1 MKFLAASAEK
11 LGFPPLSPRSTPSA
25 APRTQHKN
33 VKPLSDSL
41 SGYRAGPA
49 ALAIGALALPRLVDH
64 ISCIGRDHLPP
75 PFV

>member
-1 MKFLAASAEK
+1 MKFLAASAGK
-11 LGFPPLSPRSTPSA
+11 LGFPPLLPRSAPSA

>member
-1 MKFLAASAEK
+1 M
-11 LGFPPLSPRSTPSA
+11 
-25 APRTQHKN
+25 
-33 VKPLSDSL
+33 KPLSDSL

-49 ALAIGALALPRLVDH
+49 ALSLGALASLRLVDH